1 MFYFDNIKIPML
13 SIEGMELIMSKRI
26 SILKEALTFS
36 LGSIGGATVL
46 FILLS
51 LFTSY
56 HFFDGERGQS
66 ILLILFIGF
75 TLGRY
80 LQLSRTTT

>member
-1 MFYFDNIKIPML
+1 
-13 SIEGMELIMSKRI
+13 MSKRI

-36 LGSIGGATVL
+36 LGSIGGVTVF

-51 LFTSY
+51 LLTNY

-66 ILLILFIGF
+66 ILLLLFIGF

-80 LQLSRTTT
+80 AQLSRKIT

>member
-1 MFYFDNIKIPML
+1 
-13 SIEGMELIMSKRI
+13 MSKRI
-26 SILKEALTFS
+26 AILKEALTFS
-36 LGSIGGATVL
+36 LGSIGGATVF

-51 LFTSY
+51 LFTNY

-66 ILLILFIGF
+66 ILLLLFIGF

-80 LQLSRTTT
+80 TLLSRRITS